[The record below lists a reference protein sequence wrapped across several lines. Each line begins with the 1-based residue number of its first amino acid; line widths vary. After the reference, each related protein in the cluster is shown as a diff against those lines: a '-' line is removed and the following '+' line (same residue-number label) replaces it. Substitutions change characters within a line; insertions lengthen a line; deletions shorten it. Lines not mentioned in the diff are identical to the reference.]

1 MLIYIIGCLI
11 GLAMFVCLRYCFDTP
26 SPCGDGPD
34 FDSLP
39 GYSTRPNV
47 IIPGEVTSDSYSSH
61 SFQDKLYTVFRT
73 YSDHERLF
81 REYSEIL
88 DTDRGQSSNSLIF
101 NGLTF
106 LFLGAFSVHNFPW
119 DVEVVKWIVSIAL
132 PIAFYFISG
141 RIYASS
147 SLTFKYRSVNTE
159 RLRAD
164 YDDHIARNCPITY
177 DELKG
182 LHFEPYS
189 PNYPFDPF
197 IYHVLNRRI
206 IYMESVLDSLR
217 LRRKL
222 AKIVDYSMTIVYFLF
237 FFSPGSYYA

>member
-1 MLIYIIGCLI
+1 MFSYIIGCLI
-11 GLAMFVCLRYCFDTP
+11 GLAMFVCLRYCLDTP
-26 SPCGDGPD
+26 SPCGEDAD

-39 GYSTRPNV
+39 GYSTCPNV
-47 IIPGEVTSDSYSSH
+47 IIPNEVTSDSYSSH
-61 SFQDKLYTVFRT
+61 SFQEKLYIVFRT
-73 YSDHERLF
+73 YSDYKRLF

-141 RIYASS
+141 RIYVSS

-164 YDDHIARNCPITY
+164 YDDHIARNYPITY

-217 LRRKL
+217 FRRKL

-237 FFSPGSYYA
+237 FFSAGSYYA